1 MERLEYNRYGGPEL
15 VLLAAFTLPGPQVNE
30 VLVCVAAAAIN
41 PLDWKI
47 LTGDTEMSTSS
58 TFPPKQ

>member
-1 MERLEYNRYGGPEL
+1 MERLDYNRYAGPEL
-15 VLLAAFTLPGPQVNE
+15 VLLAAFTLPEPQVNE

-47 LTGDTEMSTSS
+47 LTGDTEMSSS
-58 TFPPKQ
+58 LTFPPKQ